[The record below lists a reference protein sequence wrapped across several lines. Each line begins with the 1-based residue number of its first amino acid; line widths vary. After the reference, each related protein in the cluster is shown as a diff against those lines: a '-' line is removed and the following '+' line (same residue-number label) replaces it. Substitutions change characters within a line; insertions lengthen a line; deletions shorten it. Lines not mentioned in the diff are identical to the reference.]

1 MPRRVAPHDPFVP
14 LAEADPAEAGGKGA
28 NLARL
33 AAAGLPVPRAW
44 ILPVRAHLEFLA
56 RHGLGEAHRDGRHAE
71 IAARLPELAW
81 DLPRPRLAERLA
93 VRSSATDEDGR
104 EHARAGAYRT
114 ELDVPP
120 DGVPAAILRCWASWH
135 ACRARGPATPDD
147 GGMALVLMEMVDAE
161 VAGVLFTVN
170 PLTGSWAEMVVEACW
185 GLGES
190 LVAGQVV
197 PDRWVMRRP
206 RGALARLVPPAFA
219 ARGLRVVQAQPAHQ
233 SHQRVRAPQ
242 GGTMQVPCPQPTA
255 AKLAEAQVRALCA
268 LGLRVEALL
277 GEPQDI
283 EWAKDRAG
291 ALVLLQA
298 RPVTGRAELPRGG
311 ATLWTR
317 RFVGERWPNG
327 ATPLGWSLLAPLL
340 SHFVAYPATSARYLG
355 GEPPFRRVRGHPYV
369 NVTVFRHLAFK
380 LPGLPP
386 PRFVL
391 DFFPPEEETRWLR
404 RAAAPPDLRVL
415 AALVRESTTDQRW
428 SRFRW
433 NPVTNPAA
441 WEEFAARLDD
451 RLAAL
456 EDTPPEAAW
465 AAAEPLL
472 RAYVGIH
479 VTSLLYANLA
489 WDLLA
494 PWLGNDADVLLHPPE
509 GSITAR
515 VNGALRALGALR
527 GEAAEDAL
535 AQILAAHGHRSSAS
549 WEIWSPR
556 WAEEPDSVLRLAR
569 AMAEPGTT
577 TRATAPDPEDVA
589 ARLAALPPGLRGV
602 TELARTYLRL
612 REEQR
617 YHLDRIL
624 WVLKRKLRALGAR
637 WLEDAD
643 DVRFLEIGELEDA
656 SAGRLDA
663 DALRRIV
670 ARRAREPL
678 DPDPPDFLSGDAALP
693 IPTPDTP
700 RLQGLGI
707 SPGRVRGRVRI
718 LRHPEEADRVRP
730 GEILVTRAV
739 DPGWT
744 PVFDRAG
751 GLVLELGS
759 QLSHGAVVARE
770 MRLPAIA
777 NIVGATRILR
787 DGEEVTVDGR
797 AGVLWRG

>member
-1 MPRRVAPHDPFVP
+1 MPFRPASRETFVP
-14 LAEADPAEAGGKGA
+14 LAEIDPTEAGGKGA
-28 NLARL
+28 TLARL

-44 ILPVRAHLEFLA
+44 VVPLRAHRAFLE
-56 RHGLGEAHRDGRHAE
+56 RHGLGDALRDGRHAE
-71 IAARLPELAW
+71 IAARLPELPW
-81 DLPRPRLAERLA
+81 DLPRPPRVPRLA

-120 DGVPAAILRCWASWH
+120 DDVPGAILRCWASWH
-135 ACRARGPATPDD
+135 ACRARAPHDP
-147 GGMALVLMEMVDAE
+147 GGMALVLMEMVDADS
-161 VAGVLFTVN
+161 AGVLFTVN

-197 PDRWVMRRP
+197 PDRWIVRRP
-206 RGALARLVPPAFA
+206 RGTLARLVPPALA
-219 ARGLRVVQAQPAHQ
+219 MRGLRIVQTQLAHQ
-233 SHQRVRAPQ
+233 THQRVRAPH
-242 GGTMQVPCPQPTA
+242 GGTMQVPCPTPGA
-255 AKLAEAQVRALCA
+255 ATLPDAQVRALCA

-283 EWAKDRAG
+283 EWARDRDG
-291 ALVLLQA
+291 ALILLQA

-317 RFVGERWPNG
+317 RFVGERWPTG
-327 ATPLGWSLLAPLL
+327 ATPLGWSLLEPLL
-340 SHFVAYPATSARYLG
+340 SHFVAYPATSARFLG
-355 GEPPFRRVRGHPYV
+355 GDPPFRRVRGHPYV

-386 PRFVL
+386 PRFLL
-391 DFFPPEEETRWLR
+391 DFFPPEEEARWLR
-404 RAAAPPDLRVL
+404 RAAAPPDFRVL
-415 AALVRESTTDQRW
+415 GALVRESSAEQRW

-456 EDTPPEAAW
+456 EASPPEHAW
-465 AAAEPLL
+465 TTAEPLL

-494 PWLGNDADVLLHPPE
+494 PWLGADAEVLLHPPE

-515 VNGALRALGALR
+515 VNASLRALGALD
-527 GEAAEDAL
+527 GAEADTAL
-535 AQILAAHGHRSSAS
+535 AQLLEAHGHRSSAS
-549 WEIWSPR
+549 WEIWAPR
-556 WAEEPDSVLRLAR
+556 WAEDPDGVLRLAR
-569 AMAEPGTT
+569 AMAEPGA
-577 TRATAPDPEDVA
+577 TRRMAAPDPEDVA
-589 ARLAALPPGLRGV
+589 ARLAALAPGLRGA

-637 WLEDAD
+637 WLDDAD
-643 DVRFLEIGELEDA
+643 DVRFLEIGELQDA
-656 SAGRLDA
+656 CAGRLDA
-663 DALRRIV
+663 DTLRATA
-670 ARRAREPL
+670 ARRAREPV

-693 IPTPDTP
+693 VPNPDTP

-707 SPGRVRGRVRI
+707 SPGLVRGRVRI
-718 LRHPEEADRVRP
+718 LRHPGEADRVRP

-744 PVFDRAG
+744 PIFDRAG

-777 NIVGATRILR
+777 NIAGATRLLH